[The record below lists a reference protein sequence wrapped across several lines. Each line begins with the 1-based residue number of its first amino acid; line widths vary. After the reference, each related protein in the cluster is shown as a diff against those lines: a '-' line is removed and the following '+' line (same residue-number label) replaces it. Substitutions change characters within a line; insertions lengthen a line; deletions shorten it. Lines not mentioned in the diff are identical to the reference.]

1 MFVYLTEQNY
11 GNDLKYTMA
20 LVAYFFLCFL
30 NLDQYQI
37 KKNNDTKFTNV
48 QSNKKY
54 LIKGWREQ
62 MKRENSEVQELRK

>member
-1 MFVYLTEQNY
+1 MFPQPWPISN
-11 GNDLKYTMA
+11 
-20 LVAYFFLCFL
+20 
-30 NLDQYQI
+30 

-62 MKRENSEVQELRK
+62 MKRENSEVQELRKWTPCKETTEQNMTTCNSQSRYN

>member
-1 MFVYLTEQNY
+1 
-11 GNDLKYTMA
+11 MA